1 MYSFSKED
9 ISKVAEIWK
18 GPHPDG
24 APDLVVTND
33 PIPTMA
39 PLPDFHA
46 EPQVGAPEAPGVEP
60 GFIKEVASRIFG
72 SSHS

>member
-9 ISKVAEIWK
+9 ISQVAQIWK

-33 PIPTMA
+33 PIPTAA
-39 PLPDFHA
+39 PMPTLDP
-46 EPQVGAPEAPGVEP
+46 EPQLAAPDGTLDP
-60 GFIKEVASRIFG
+60 GFLKEVAARLFG
-72 SSHS
+72 SA